1 MSDLD
6 TETNA
11 ETATFDHFGQ
21 SWTVPT
27 KKHHRHIREAKA
39 IQRREGYLD
48 ADDIAQIYLE
58 GDGYERLCDLDV
70 SSAELTDFA
79 NAIADAMGIGD
90 SGNSEPS
97 SASS

>member
-1 MSDLD
+1 MSDLE
-6 TETNA
+6 TETTS

-21 SWTVPT
+21 SWTVPA

-39 IQRREGYLD
+39 IQRSEGFLD
-48 ADDIAQIYLE
+48 ADDIARIYLE
-58 GDGYERLCDLDV
+58 GDGYQRLCDLDV
-70 SSAELTDFA
+70 PSAELTEFA
-79 NAIADAMGIGD
+79 NAIAKAMGLGD